1 MRYRLIALLAACSL
15 AGPAAAQQPGQQPPW
30 KPKNLKFFPQDITRP
45 VLVQRM
51 REFSF
56 ALSVRC
62 QYCHA
67 GGDGVSFEGVDFA
80 SDEKPAKVKARAMLQ
95 MLAEINGSLLTKIPS
110 RAEPRVE
117 VTCATC
123 HRGLPLPKSLQT
135 TLLEIIEKDGLDA
148 AIKRYKSLR
157 ADTTSGAYN
166 FDQWET
172 MELAR
177 RLQEAKNIPAA
188 IGILELTGEFYPK
201 SPAPD
206 FQIGELLLERGDR
219 DGALARYRKAVEKAP
234 DHQGAKARIAELEKK

>member
-1 MRYRLIALLAACSL
+1 MRYRLIALLSACAL

-30 KPKNLKFFPQDITRP
+30 KPKNLKFFPQDISRP
-45 VLVQRM
+45 ALVQRM

-56 ALSVRC
+56 ALNVRC
-62 QYCHA
+62 QYCHS
-67 GGDGVSFEGVDFA
+67 GGNGVSFDGVDFSA
-80 SDEKPAKVKARAMLQ
+80 DDKPAKLKARAMLQ
-95 MLAEINGSLLTKIPS
+95 MLAEINGNLLAKIPS

-123 HRGLPLPKSLQT
+123 HRGLRLPKSLQT
-135 TLLEIIEKDGLDA
+135 TLFEMIEKEGVDA
-148 AIKRYKSLR
+148 AVRRYRDLR
-157 ADTTSGAYN
+157 DDMTGGLYS

-177 RLQEAKNIPAA
+177 RLEEAKNVPAA
-188 IGILELTGEFYPK
+188 IRILELTAEYYPK

-206 FQIGELLLERGDR
+206 FQIGELLLDRGDR